1 MFIASALGILAAF
14 FFFGIW
20 SSGKV
25 SSSSEYSV
33 ASRKATA
40 GGVSGIIL
48 GSLVGGS
55 STVGTV
61 QMAYHYGLSAWWF
74 TLGGGIGC
82 LIMGL
87 WFVKPLRATELI

>member
-14 FFFGIW
+14 FFFGIF

-61 QMAYHYGLSAWWF
+61 QMA
-74 TLGGGIGC
+74 
-82 LIMGL
+82 
-87 WFVKPLRATELI
+87 